1 MKAIILV
8 LGATA
13 MALTPT
19 LAGAQLTPAPGNG
32 QYNGTGYNHL
42 NSGNA
47 NGQPGMS
54 CQDLIASGM
63 GATPG
68 NSGSAPGSGS
78 PFDFADTKAGP
89 HYAGS
94 AVQNARNTASV
105 SQYDVACSNQQ
116 PL

>member
-1 MKAIILV
+1 MKAMILV
-8 LGATA
+8 FGATA

-19 LAGAQLTPAPGNG
+19 LADAQLTPAPGNG

-47 NGQPGMS
+47 YGQPGQS
-54 CQDLIASGM
+54 CEDLIASGM
-63 GATPG
+63 GAHPG
-68 NSGSAPGSGS
+68 NAGSAPGGGS
-78 PFDFADTKAGP
+78 PFTGDGSTAGS
-89 HYAGS
+89 HYAGN

-105 SQYDVACSNQQ
+105 SQYDEACANQQ

>member
-1 MKAIILV
+1 MKATIL
-8 LGATA
+8 LFGAA
-13 MALTPT
+13 AIWLTPT
-19 LAGAQLTPAPGNG
+19 LASAQLTPAPGNG

-47 NGQPGMS
+47 YGQPGDS
-54 CQDLIASGM
+54 CQDLIASGA

-68 NSGSAPGSGS
+68 NAGSAPGSGS
-78 PFDFADTKAGP
+78 PFDFADTKAGS

>member
-1 MKAIILV
+1 MKPPILA

-13 MALTPT
+13 MVLTPT
-19 LAGAQLTPAPGNG
+19 VASAQLTPAPGNG
-32 QYNGTGYNHL
+32 QFNGTGYNHT
-42 NSGNA
+42 NSGKA
-47 NGQPGMS
+47 VGQPGQS
-54 CQDLIASGM
+54 CQDLILEGM

-68 NSGSAPGSGS
+68 NSGSSPGSGS
-78 PFDFADTKAGP
+78 PFDFADTKSGP

-94 AVQNARNTASV
+94 AVQNARNSASV

>member
-1 MKAIILV
+1 MKATILL
-8 LGATA
+8 LGVTA

-19 LAGAQLTPAPGNG
+19 LAGAQSASGNG
-32 QYNGTGYNHL
+32 QFNGTGYNHL

-47 NGQPGMS
+47 YGQPGQT
-54 CQDLIASGM
+54 CQDLIASGL

-68 NSGSAPGSGS
+68 NSGSSPGSGS
-78 PFDFADTKAGP
+78 PFDFADTTAGS

-94 AVQNARNTASV
+94 APQNSRNTASV

-116 PL
+116 LPL